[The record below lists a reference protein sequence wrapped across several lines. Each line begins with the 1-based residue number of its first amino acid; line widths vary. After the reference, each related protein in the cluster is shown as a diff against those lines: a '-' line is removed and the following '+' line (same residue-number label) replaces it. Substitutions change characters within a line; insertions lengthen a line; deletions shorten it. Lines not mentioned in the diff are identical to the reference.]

1 MDAKVSNVTVI
12 LIAMASFIIVV
23 AGMRAAA
30 AIVNPFLLSI
40 FLAILLSPPLF
51 WLQRQG
57 VPNAL
62 AISAII
68 LVLLVVVFLLVV
80 FVGRSVQNF
89 SQQLPAYQ
97 ARLSA
102 IMASSLDYLGSLGLD
117 LSKSPLTDFIS
128 PGKAM
133 RVTANLLTGLTGLFT
148 NMFFIMLT
156 VILIL
161 LEASVFPQKIQEA
174 FPDPEKIVG
183 QFRTFMES
191 VNRYLVIKTLF
202 SLATGIFIWLWLAVL
217 GVDFAPTW
225 GMVAFFLNFVPNI
238 GSIIAA
244 VPAILLALIQL
255 GVPSALLACLG
266 FAAVN
271 ILFGNILEPR
281 FMGRG
286 LGMSTLVVF
295 ISLIFWGWVLGTIGM
310 VLSIPLTMI
319 VKIALAS
326 DEGTRWIAI
335 MLD

>member
-1 MDAKVSNVTVI
+1 MDVKVSNVSVI
-12 LIAMASFIIVV
+12 LIALASFVIVV
-23 AGMRAAA
+23 AGMKAAA
-30 AIVNPFLLSI
+30 AIVNPFLLAV

-62 AISAII
+62 AIAAII

-80 FVGRSVQNF
+80 FVGRSVQSF

-97 ARLSA
+97 ERLSA
-102 IMASSLDYLGSLGLD
+102 IMASLLDYLSGLGVD

-133 RVTANLLTGLTGLFT
+133 RVTAQVLSGLTGLFT

-161 LEASVFPQKIQEA
+161 LEASVFPQKFQAA
-174 FPDPEKIVG
+174 FPDPEKIVSP
-183 QFRTFMES
+183 FRTFMDK

-202 SLATGIFIWLWLAVL
+202 SLATGICVWLWLEVL

-225 GMVAFFLNFVPNI
+225 GMVAFFLNFIPNI

-244 VPAILLALIQL
+244 IPAVLLALIQL
-255 GVPSALLACLG
+255 GLPSALLATLG
-266 FAAVN
+266 YTVVN
-271 ILFGNILEPR
+271 VVFGNFIEPR
-281 FMGRG
+281 FLGRG

-326 DEGTRWIAI
+326 DEDTRWIAI